1 MKNKVVLLIIV
12 IVQIQVMYC
21 DSVSLLELLLS
32 FFLVLPFSFALYGGS
47 PSKLHF
53 ISNFLSP

>member
-32 FFLVLPFSFALYGGS
+32 FFLVLPFSFAL
-47 PSKLHF
+47 
-53 ISNFLSP
+53 